1 MSLVAVRGVRYNVEC
16 RGQGPTVLFLHGFTG
31 SAAGWAPV
39 LEALPEGLRT
49 VCVDLLG
56 HGLSDAPHDPGRYA
70 LTEAALDI
78 AELAE
83 RLALAPLHLVGY
95 SLGGRLALHVALARP
110 DILTSLVLVSA
121 SPGIADAADRAQR
134 KASDAEWARFIL
146 TRGVPAFV
154 ARWESLPLFATER
167 ELSPAERAAVRA
179 ERLSQRPHGLANSLL
194 GAGAGAQE
202 YLLERLGGVRVPT
215 LVVAGA
221 RDVKYV
227 ALAER
232 LGAALPRARVEIV
245 PGAGHAVH
253 RERPAALARLVTQ
266 HLRDVEA
273 VDCNGH

>member
-1 MSLVAVRGVRYNVEC
+1 VRYNVEC

-134 KASDAEWARFIL
+134 KASDAEWARFVL

-202 YLLERLGGVRVPT
+202 YLLERLASVRVPT

-253 RERPAALARLVTQ
+253 RERPAALARLVTE

>member
-1 MSLVAVRGVRYNVEC
+1 
-16 RGQGPTVLFLHGFTG
+16 
-31 SAAGWAPV
+31 
-39 LEALPEGLRT
+39 
-49 VCVDLLG
+49 
-56 HGLSDAPHDPGRYA
+56 
-70 LTEAALDI
+70 
-78 AELAE
+78 
-83 RLALAPLHLVGY
+83 GY

-134 KASDAEWARFIL
+134 KARDAEWARFVL

-232 LGAALPRARVEIV
+232 
-245 PGAGHAVH
+245 
-253 RERPAALARLVTQ
+253 
-266 HLRDVEA
+266 
-273 VDCNGH
+273 